1 MSLTIHKVVCVRKQA
16 YLHLLVYPDRMG
28 STDDDIAAELRDSQ
42 AAVLT
47 IDAIRR
53 RRQRAVTAALN
64 AGWTKYRVAAELGVA
79 APTVDSIIKAARG
92 DAE

>member
-1 MSLTIHKVVCVRKQA
+1 MT
-16 YLHLLVYPDRMG
+16 

-53 RRQRAVTAALN
+53 RRQAAVTAALN
-64 AGWTKYRVAAELGVA
+64 AGWTKYRIAAELGVA
-79 APTVDSIIKAARG
+79 APTVDSIIKAARKDG
-92 DAE
+92 E